1 MEDDLT
7 IKAVKMALDGLS
19 LREEIIGHNIANADT
34 PGFKARTVTFA
45 KQLRQALD
53 KNETG
58 ELHLK
63 RTLRGHIDPDGA
75 SGPLPQV
82 ISRTNSTLRIDGNSV
97 DLDLE
102 MMQLAETNIQYQA
115 LTQLISRKMALLKML
130 VSR

>member
-7 IKAVKMALDGLS
+7 IKAVKIALDGLS

-34 PGFKARTVTFA
+34 PGFKASTVTFDN
-45 KQLRQALD
+45 QLRQALG

-58 ELHLK
+58 KLRLM
-63 RTLRGHIDPDGA
+63 RTRSGHIDAYGA
-75 SGPLPQV
+75 AGLSPQV
-82 ISRTNSTLRIDGNSV
+82 MSRTNSTLRVDGNNV

-102 MMQLAETNIQYQA
+102 MIRLAETNIQYQA
-115 LTQLISRKMALLKML
+115 LTHLISRKLALLKML